1 MKNLNIFFTLIL
13 MSSLSLTAQNKQ
25 TKDADKHFN
34 KYEFIEAITAYN
46 KLVENGQ
53 GDAYVYG
60 QLAEANYNIFSTT
73 EAERWYAKA
82 LEANQ
87 DNPEMIFKYSQMLK
101 ANGKYDESNK
111 WMKKFAEAKPKDERA
126 IAFITNPDYIPG
138 ILEGDKLY
146 DISPLEFNS
155 EFTDYGGTVQDGN
168 LYFSSA
174 RNNARRN
181 YGWNDEPFL
190 DIYRVAIGGDT
201 AGIEAELVN
210 GVNSRYHE
218 GLVSFSPDGN
228 TIYFSRES
236 FAAGDFEKNEEA
248 KIKISVLYLY
258 KATKDGNKWVNVQPL
273 SLNNK
278 EYSVKSPS
286 VSKDGKTL
294 YFASDMPGGYGLFDI
309 YKVAIDEN
317 GMLGEPENLG
327 AKINTEGQEMFPFI
341 SDKNILYFSS
351 NGHLGLGGLDVF
363 HTTESGDVVNAGVP
377 VNSNSDDLAFTINE
391 ETGEG
396 FVSSNRPGGKGGD
409 DIYALKRIVPCNV
422 NVITTV
428 VDKQTNNPL
437 AGVAVTFKDAND
449 RVVSKQTTDSNGKV
463 TYTVSC
469 DKSLEISGVLKDYLS
484 NYITY
489 SGSKEK
495 EVLMQLNLDPIDV
508 IIVKDKVV
516 LNPIMFDFDKSNI
529 TAQGAFELDKLV
541 AIMQKYPNMVILAES
556 HTDSRGPASYN
567 ERLSDRRAKS
577 TVQYVIS
584 KGIEANRIS
593 GIGKGESDPKVDCGS
608 KCTEEEYQL
617 NRRSEFNIV
626 SGGPAQK

>member
-1 MKNLNIFFTLIL
+1 
-13 MSSLSLTAQNKQ
+13 MSSLSITAQNKQ
-25 TKDADKHFN
+25 TRDADKHFS
-34 KYEFIEAITAYN
+34 KFEFIEAIAAYN
-46 KLVENGQ
+46 KLVENGN

-82 LEANQ
+82 LEVDQN
-87 DNPEMIFKYSQMLK
+87 NPEMMFKYSQMLK
-101 ANGKYDESNK
+101 ANGKYTESNK

-126 IAFITNPDYIPG
+126 IAFKANPDYIPG
-138 ILEGDKLY
+138 ILSGDKLY

-155 EFTDYGGTVQDGN
+155 EFTDFGGTVKDGN

-210 GVNSRYHE
+210 GVNSKYHE
-218 GLVSFSPDGN
+218 GLVTFSPDGN
-228 TIYFSRES
+228 TMYFSRES
-236 FAAGDFEKNEEA
+236 FSEGDFEKNKET
-248 KIKISVLYLY
+248 KTKKSVLYLFS
-258 KATKDGNKWVNVQPL
+258 ATKDGDKWVNVQPL
-273 SLNNK
+273 PLNNK
-278 EYSVKSPS
+278 EYSVKNPS
-286 VSKDGKTL
+286 LSKDGKTL
-294 YFASDMPGGYGLFDI
+294 YFASDMPGGFGLFDI
-309 YKVAIDEN
+309 YKVAIDDN
-317 GMLGEPENLG
+317 GNLGQPENLG

-341 SDKNILYFSS
+341 SDKNVLYFSS

-363 HTTESGDVVNAGVP
+363 HTTASGDVVNVGVP

-409 DIYALKRIVPCNV
+409 DIYALKRVVPCLV

-437 AGVAVTFKDAND
+437 PGVAVTIKDAND
-449 RVVSKQTTDSNGKV
+449 RVVSTQTTDSNGKV
-463 TYTVSC
+463 EYTVSC
-469 DKSLEISGVLKDYLS
+469 DKSLEISGTVKDYLS
-484 NYITY
+484 NYITF

-495 EVLMQLNLDPIDV
+495 EALVQLNLDPIEV
-508 IIVKDKVV
+508 IVVKDKVV
-516 LNPIMFDFDKSNI
+516 LNPIMFDFDKANI

-541 AIMQKYPNMVILAES
+541 AIMQKYPDMVIVAES
-556 HTDSRGPASYN
+556 HTDSRGSAKYN

-593 GIGKGESDPKVDCGS
+593 GIGKGESDPKVNCGAN
-608 KCTEEEYQL
+608 CTEEEHQL
-617 NRRSEFNIV
+617 NRRSEFNII

>member
-1 MKNLNIFFTLIL
+1 

>member
-1 MKNLNIFFTLIL
+1 MKNLKIFFTLIL
-13 MSSLSLTAQNKQ
+13 MSSLSITAQNKQ
-25 TKDADKHFN
+25 TRDADKHFN
-34 KYEFIEAITAYN
+34 KFEFIEAIEAYN
-46 KLVENGQ
+46 KLIEKGE

-82 LEANQ
+82 LDANG
-87 DNPEMIFKYSQMLK
+87 DDPEMMFKYSQMLK

-111 WMKKFAEAKPKDERA
+111 WMKKFADAKPKDERA
-126 IAFITNPDYIPG
+126 IAFKANPDYIPG
-138 ILEGDKLY
+138 ILEGEKLY
-146 DISPLEFNS
+146 DISSLEFNT
-155 EFTDYGGTVQDGN
+155 EYTDYGGTVKDGN

-174 RNNARRN
+174 RNNSRRN
-181 YGWNDEPFL
+181 YGWNDEPYL
-190 DIYRVAIGGDT
+190 DIYRVAVGGDN

-228 TIYFSRES
+228 TMYFSRES
-236 FAAGDFEKNEEA
+236 FAEGDFEKN
-248 KIKISVLYLY
+248 KDKKTKTSVLYLF
-258 KATKDGNKWVNVQPL
+258 KATKDGDKWVNVQAL

-278 EYSVKSPS
+278 DYSVKSPS

-294 YFASDMPGGYGLFDI
+294 YFASDMPGGFGLFDI
-309 YKVAIDEN
+309 YKVSIDEN

-341 SDKNILYFSS
+341 SDKDILYFSS

-396 FVSSNRPGGKGGD
+396 YVSSNRPGGKGGD
-409 DIYALKRIVPCNV
+409 DIYGLKRIEPCNV

-428 VDKQTNNPL
+428 VDKETNNPL
-437 AGVAVTFKDAND
+437 AGVAVTIKDANN
-449 RVVSKQTTDSNGKV
+449 RVVSNQTTDSNGQV
-463 TYTVSC
+463 QYTVSC

-495 EVLMQLNLDPIDV
+495 EALVQLNLDPIDV

-516 LNPIMFDFDKSNI
+516 LNPIMFDFDKANI
-529 TAQGAFELDKLV
+529 TEQGAFELDKLV
-541 AIMQKYPNMVILAES
+541 SIMQKYPDMVIVAES
-556 HTDSRGPASYN
+556 HTDSRGPAKYN
-567 ERLSDRRAKS
+567 ERLSERRAQS

-584 KGIEANRIS
+584 KGIDANRIS
-593 GIGKGESDPKVDCGS
+593 GIGKGENEPKIDCGS

>member
-1 MKNLNIFFTLIL
+1 MKNLKIFFTLIL
-13 MSSLSLTAQNKQ
+13 MSSLSITAQNKQ
-25 TKDADKHFN
+25 TRDADKHFN
-34 KYEFIEAITAYN
+34 KFEFIEAIEAYN
-46 KLVENGQ
+46 KLIEKGE

-82 LEANQ
+82 LDANG
-87 DNPEMIFKYSQMLK
+87 DDPEMMFKYSQMLK

-111 WMKKFAEAKPKDERA
+111 WMKKFADAKPKDERA
-126 IAFITNPDYIPG
+126 IAFKANPDYIPG
-138 ILEGDKLY
+138 ILEGEKLY
-146 DISPLEFNS
+146 DISSLEFNT
-155 EFTDYGGTVQDGN
+155 EYTDYGGTVKDGN

-174 RNNARRN
+174 RNNSRRN
-181 YGWNDEPFL
+181 YGWNDEPYL
-190 DIYRVAIGGDT
+190 DIYRVAVGGDD

-228 TIYFSRES
+228 TMYFSRES
-236 FAAGDFEKNEEA
+236 FAEGDFEKNKE
-248 KIKISVLYLY
+248 KKTKTSVLYLF
-258 KATKDGNKWVNVQPL
+258 KATKDGDKWVNVQAL

-278 EYSVKSPS
+278 DYSVKSPS

-294 YFASDMPGGYGLFDI
+294 YFASDMPGGFGLFDI
-309 YKVAIDEN
+309 YKVSIDEN

-341 SDKNILYFSS
+341 SDKDILYFSS

-396 FVSSNRPGGKGGD
+396 YVSSNRPGGKGGD
-409 DIYALKRIVPCNV
+409 DIYGLKRIEPCNV

-428 VDKQTNNPL
+428 VDKETNNPL
-437 AGVAVTFKDAND
+437 AGVAVTIKDANN
-449 RVVSKQTTDSNGKV
+449 RVVSNQTTDSNGQV
-463 TYTVSC
+463 QYTVSC

-489 SGSKEK
+489 SGSKGK
-495 EVLMQLNLDPIDV
+495 EALVQLNLDPIDV

-516 LNPIMFDFDKSNI
+516 LNPIMFDFDKANI
-529 TAQGAFELDKLV
+529 TEQGAFELDKLV
-541 AIMQKYPNMVILAES
+541 SIMQKYPDMVIVAES
-556 HTDSRGPASYN
+556 HTDSRGPAKYN
-567 ERLSDRRAKS
+567 ERLSERRAQS

-584 KGIEANRIS
+584 KGIDANRIS
-593 GIGKGESDPKVDCGS
+593 GIGKGENEPKIDCGS